1 MITDSRILLVGCDRI
16 LAVTL
21 ATRPTV
27 GFEIDGW
34 VLEAARW
41 IGFGTVPPIFFA
53 VLGILYWQ
61 RVF

>member
-1 MITDSRILLVGCDRI
+1 MITDNRILLVGCDRI

-21 ATRPTV
+21 GTRPTV
-27 GFEIDGW
+27 GFEIAGW
-34 VLEAARW
+34 VLQAARW
-41 IGFGTVPPIFFA
+41 IGLGTVSPIFFA